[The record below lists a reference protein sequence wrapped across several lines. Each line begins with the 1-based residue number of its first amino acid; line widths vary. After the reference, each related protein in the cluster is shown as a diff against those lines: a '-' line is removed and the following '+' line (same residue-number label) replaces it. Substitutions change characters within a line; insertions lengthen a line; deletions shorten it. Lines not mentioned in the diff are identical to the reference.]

1 MKVQINYRL
10 TQRALSTILLG
21 LSLGLS
27 AYAIQAQTQLTVVA
41 EGLNNPRGLDFAP
54 NGALYV
60 AEAGLGA
67 GDGNG
72 GFAVGVGFN
81 GSITEIDG
89 ATSPNPVW
97 QRIVTG
103 LASVGNT
110 EKGFPQA
117 LGPSGVSAHGTG
129 GIYVTMGESA
139 LGVATSNPN
148 LPMAAQDQFGHLI
161 KVTPSGQWKVVGDI
175 GDFDYLWAGANQGQ
189 PWAPAGQF
197 PDANPYG
204 VLALAGRQ
212 FVADAGANTI
222 DEIRPDGSVRIVAF
236 VPNPQLP
243 LPNGKLAT
251 VSDSVPTCVAQG
263 PDGYLYV
270 GTLAFG
276 ANFARF
282 SHTAPPNWPALP
294 PQSKIYRVDP
304 NGSELFLTDADVWAA
319 GFNPIVACGFNGGAL
334 YVTEYNTQQS
344 GYTTGDVVRVEVTP
358 AGPSSRATLG
368 QNALHQPN
376 GLAFDPD
383 GNVYVSNYSI
393 SAGAG
398 QVVRVNF

>member
-1 MKVQINYRL
+1 MKITTNCHRSGQ
-10 TQRALSTILLG
+10 ALNAFLLG
-21 LSLGLS
+21 LSLVLISRGS
-27 AYAIQAQTQLTVVA
+27 QAQPQLTVVA
-41 EGLNNPRGLDFAP
+41 DGLNNPRGLDFAP
-54 NGALYV
+54 NGILYV

-67 GDGNG
+67 GDGQG
-72 GFAVGVGFN
+72 GFAVGIGFN
-81 GSITEIDG
+81 GAITEIDG
-89 ATSPNPVW
+89 VTTSQPVW
-97 QRIVTG
+97 RRIVTG
-103 LASVGNT
+103 LASVGMI
-110 EKGFPQA
+110 EKGTPEA

-129 GIYVTMGESA
+129 GIYVTMGESP
-139 LGVATSNPN
+139 LGLADDGFKVPDI
-148 LPMAAQDQFGHLI
+148 AQNQFGHLI
-161 KVTPSGQWKVVGDI
+161 KVTPSGAWKTLGDV
-175 GDFDYLWAGANQGQ
+175 GDFDYLWAGANQNQ

-204 VLALAGRQ
+204 VLAFPGRQ

-251 VSDSVPTCVAQG
+251 VSDSVPTCVALG

-276 ANFARF
+276 ANFARL
-282 SHTAPPNWPALP
+282 SPTAPPNWHSLP

-304 NGSELFLTDADVWAA
+304 DGSEQFLTESDVWAS

-334 YVTEYNTQQS
+334 YVTEYSTQKS
-344 GYTTGDVVRVEVTP
+344 GYATGDVVRVDVTP
-358 AGPSSRATLG
+358 AGPGSRTILG
-368 QNALHQPN
+368 QNVLNQPN
-376 GLAFDPD
+376 GLAFDAQ
-383 GNVYVSNYSI
+383 GNVYVSNNSI
-393 SAGAG
+393 SAGGG